1 MKAGKYSIRELFSNR
16 YIEQIVVPEIQRDY
30 VWGKEQVTGLLTS
43 IVNDFT
49 AFGKGNI
56 ELSTTIN
63 PDIAD
68 AFREY
73 YKRQMFSSNIGFIY
87 AYNDPEYGGKYF
99 LIDGQQRITSIYI
112 LLLALAS
119 KVDSFKPD
127 FSKIYLDNGKLKL
140 DYKVREASHDFL
152 KQFVDFALNGIGKV
166 TDQSWYYKEY
176 ESDATISSIV
186 GNYSIISDFLD
197 QTDIQLIDFANY
209 LQDFVDFWYF
219 DTNISEQGE
228 ELYIYMNARGEQ
240 MQGNE
245 NLKADIL
252 SRLSNFEVEKTS
264 SRADNTYSK
273 DLDGAKKYWGL
284 KWEAWQDFFWK
295 NRRSNSNADD
305 GFNNFLLCVAGL
317 ENFLSSIEVFYSKEE
332 FERNIKG
339 RASEISYFDLQNA
352 LSRNKI
358 RRIEKYINALLYL
371 EQNVAQFT
379 EGYDPECCRWCRRC
393 LDEIWS
399 ILNTGKTNW
408 FADYADQNRGTEV
421 SRMVF
426 IWSALYYLSSDQFE
440 SKAVSVSEAFRT
452 LRILFVRFKNF
463 NRAIMNIAGNMD
475 AILEEGSFYASSIY
489 VEENHKH
496 NLYQNCGDDLLKKYE
511 EIIWVI
517 EDHPYNL
524 DGRNLR
530 NANIG
535 HLVNFN
541 DDVTVN
547 QLIKIKD
554 LFYSLFP
561 VSDNSVKKG
570 KTKILQSL
578 LLFYGKYWFQDTP
591 YYYHNYCLGEWPRII
606 RDMDSEGN
614 VFSAFF
620 KEILSSEELDL
631 SAMFE
636 RKSAEISINFS
647 TTDLREQLLWYAMQ
661 LKEHL
666 WKQGDYIAVRTDWEG
681 YDKVFSNS
689 KRILNTKGDFKG
701 GNPTELAT
709 LVPETTI

>member
-152 KQFVDFALNGIGKV
+152 KQFVDFALNDIGKV

-264 SRADNTYSK
+264 SRADNVCSQTK
-273 DLDGAKKYWGL
+273 V
-284 KWEAWQDFFWK
+284 
-295 NRRSNSNADD
+295 
-305 GFNNFLLCVAGL
+305 NFLL
-317 ENFLSSIEVFYSKEE
+317 
-332 FERNIKG
+332 
-339 RASEISYFDLQNA
+339 D
-352 LSRNKI
+352 
-358 RRIEKYINALLYL
+358 
-371 EQNVAQFT
+371 
-379 EGYDPECCRWCRRC
+379 
-393 LDEIWS
+393 
-399 ILNTGKTNW
+399 
-408 FADYADQNRGTEV
+408 
-421 SRMVF
+421 
-426 IWSALYYLSSDQFE
+426 
-440 SKAVSVSEAFRT
+440 SVS
-452 LRILFVRFKNF
+452 
-463 NRAIMNIAGNMD
+463 
-475 AILEEGSFYASSIY
+475 
-489 VEENHKH
+489 
-496 NLYQNCGDDLLKKYE
+496 
-511 EIIWVI
+511 
-517 EDHPYNL
+517 
-524 DGRNLR
+524 
-530 NANIG
+530 
-535 HLVNFN
+535 
-541 DDVTVN
+541 
-547 QLIKIKD
+547 
-554 LFYSLFP
+554 
-561 VSDNSVKKG
+561 
-570 KTKILQSL
+570 
-578 LLFYGKYWFQDTP
+578 
-591 YYYHNYCLGEWPRII
+591 
-606 RDMDSEGN
+606 
-614 VFSAFF
+614 
-620 KEILSSEELDL
+620 
-631 SAMFE
+631 
-636 RKSAEISINFS
+636 
-647 TTDLREQLLWYAMQ
+647 
-661 LKEHL
+661 
-666 WKQGDYIAVRTDWEG
+666 
-681 YDKVFSNS
+681 
-689 KRILNTKGDFKG
+689 
-701 GNPTELAT
+701 
-709 LVPETTI
+709 